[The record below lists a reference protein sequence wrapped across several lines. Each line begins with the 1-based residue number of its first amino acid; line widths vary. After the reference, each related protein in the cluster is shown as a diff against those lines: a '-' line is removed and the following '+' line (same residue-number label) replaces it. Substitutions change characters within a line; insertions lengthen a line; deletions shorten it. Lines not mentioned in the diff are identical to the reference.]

1 VGEPDVILEARA
13 VNKRFGGLRVLN
25 DVSVQLLDRTLH
37 SVIGP
42 NGAGKSTLF
51 DILSGVQM
59 PDSGEVF
66 YAGQS
71 VTKADMWRRARA
83 GVVRKFQAPSVFR
96 ELSVNENL
104 QIAACGGEPLAR
116 LGLRRRED
124 GSAAELLDRLGL
136 THLEHYRAG
145 DLAHGEQ
152 QRLEIAM
159 TLATRPRVLLL
170 DEPAAG
176 ATQSERTTMAA
187 LLRELTGEL
196 SILVVEHD
204 LRFIREVSD
213 SVSVLDRGNLIAH
226 GSVDEIAN
234 DNEVR
239 AVFLGKQRL

>member
-1 VGEPDVILEARA
+1 MVEPDPVLEARG
-13 VNKRFGGLRVLN
+13 VSKRFGGLRVLN
-25 DVSVQLLDRTLH
+25 DVSVRLLDRSLH

-51 DILSGVQM
+51 DVLAGVQT

-66 YAGQS
+66 YAGRS
-71 VTKADMWRRARA
+71 VTKADTWRRARA
-83 GVVRKFQAPSVFR
+83 GVVRKFQAPTVFR
-96 ELSVNENL
+96 ELSVRENL
-104 QIAACGGEPLAR
+104 QIAACGGEALIRLALRSRDAGGAAEAMER
-116 LGLRRRED
+116 LGLD
-124 GSAAELLDRLGL
+124 
-136 THLEHYRAG
+136 HLEHHRAG

-176 ATQSERTTMAA
+176 ATQSERTAMAA

-213 SVSVLDRGNLIAH
+213 SVSVLDRGNLIAQ

-234 DNEVR
+234 DDEVR